1 MAPLPYILAPRHP
14 ISATDRPP
22 DDGWGPHDGDARW
35 IGPPPV
41 HRIDDPWLPHGPR
54 RRLNQGYRRGVQRRD
69 LFSAHEPTTTPPHAL
84 TYTRQDDELLDWV
97 FPSLGMLG
105 IVTRMTLKMVPSY
118 KLRATCTVMS
128 LADFQARACTHA
140 PCLRATLHPHTPC
153 LHPCPPLLSLFQPSP
168 PSPNPPALV
177 ASQLEIFDISRNNEY
192 TRFIFYPTNKQASV
206 WPVP

>member
-1 MAPLPYILAPRHP
+1 MAPLPCPRHP
-14 ISATDRPP
+14 ILATDRPP
-22 DDGWGPHDGDARW
+22 DDGWGPHDGDARR
-35 IGPPPV
+35 ISPPPV

-69 LFSAHEPTTTPPHAL
+69 LFSAHEPTTTRTHH
-84 TYTRQDDELLDWV
+84 TRQDDELLDWV

-140 PCLRATLHPHTPC
+140 PCLRGTLHPGA
-153 LHPCPPLLSLFQPSP
+153 PLLSPSNQARRRQTPLPLSRRRSRSLTSPVTTSTHASSSTQPTSRRVCGP
-168 PSPNPPALV
+168 FLDPLVPFKPS
-177 ASQLEIFDISRNNEY
+177 
-192 TRFIFYPTNKQASV
+192 TT
-206 WPVP
+206 